1 MDKKEITEVIKEH
14 LADFLECGVDIFQQ
28 KGLVFHVVGSR
39 AEAYQKPF
47 FQVIS
52 MENAIIVA
60 VSSSV
65 LKEAERLLTGK
76 SREEIFECP
85 LLYGQSV
92 YFIPDVKQSRRKE
105 MLPEYTYRMLEGEGL
120 LELQGIKGFDNS
132 LMFDADGNTGTYI
145 VFYAERDG
153 EIAGLAGASIESE
166 RVWEIGVDVKEKYRK
181 GGLASVLVNHLM
193 YSILD
198 RNIVPIYCAASSN
211 PASQAAAFRAGF
223 QPCWV
228 STYKNILDGS
238 SGYDELVRRLY
249 SE

>member
-1 MDKKEITEVIKEH
+1 MDKTEITTVIREH

-52 MENAIIVA
+52 MENAIIAA

-92 YFIPDVKQSRRKE
+92 YFIPDVKQSRRKRCCRSIPIE
-105 MLPEYTYRMLEGEGL
+105 CWKGRNFWNFRGSKGL
-120 LELQGIKGFDNS
+120 TI
-132 LMFDADGNTGTYI
+132 
-145 VFYAERDG
+145 R
-153 EIAGLAGASIESE
+153 
-166 RVWEIGVDVKEKYRK
+166 
-181 GGLASVLVNHLM
+181 
-193 YSILD
+193 
-198 RNIVPIYCAASSN
+198 
-211 PASQAAAFRAGF
+211 
-223 QPCWV
+223 
-228 STYKNILDGS
+228 
-238 SGYDELVRRLY
+238 
-249 SE
+249 